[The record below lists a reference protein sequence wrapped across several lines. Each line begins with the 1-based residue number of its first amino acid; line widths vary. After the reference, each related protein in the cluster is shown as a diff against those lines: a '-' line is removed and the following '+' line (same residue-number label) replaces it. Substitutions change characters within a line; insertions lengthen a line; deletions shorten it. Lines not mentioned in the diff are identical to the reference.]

1 MKWIIKGSLAVILIF
16 SCCLI
21 FRFAPSY
28 AQNPDEATRKLWDT
42 AFINSGRAQASK
54 RKRSTRSY
62 RITTPKVPLAGVA
75 EDTVVGVTIWRLRR
89 STPADTGER
98 LIVHEGSDDVEWLPE
113 RISASTRLAEGDR
126 LRIAVEAARSG
137 YLYVIDR
144 EQYADGSLG
153 EPYLIFPT
161 TRTLNGDNSVKRGKL
176 VEIPAQDDGPPYF
189 RMRRS
194 RPDHVAEV
202 LSIFV
207 TPTQL
212 EGIETTDKAQKLSE
226 TQVAT
231 WEKQWSAQVG
241 SIELENG
248 AGKAWTKEE
257 KEAASVTSS
266 TKAGSSSPMVLN
278 AHAPA
283 PQLVYYRPNAK
294 VSEPMLVKVQLRYR
308 AAAITA
314 R

>member
-1 MKWIIKGSLAVILIF
+1 MSKKWIINCSFILSFYLIAAFGLA
-16 SCCLI
+16 
-21 FRFAPSY
+21 Y
-28 AQNPDEATRKLWDT
+28 AQDPNEATRKIWDT
-42 AFINSGRAQASK
+42 AFINSGRAHASK
-54 RKRSTRSY
+54 RKKPARSY
-62 RITTPKVPLAGVA
+62 RITSPAIPVNGVA

-89 STPADTGER
+89 SVPADTGER
-98 LIVHEGSDDVEWLPE
+98 LIVHEESDDVEWLPE
-113 RISASTRLAEGDR
+113 RISANTRLAEGDR
-126 LRIAVEAARSG
+126 LRISVEAARSG

-161 TRTLNGDNSVKRGKL
+161 TRTLNSDNSVKRGKL

-194 RPDHVAEV
+194 RPDQVAEV
-202 LSIFV
+202 LSLFV
-207 TPTQL
+207 TPTPI
-212 EGIETTDKAQKLSE
+212 EGLTITDKAQKLSE

-241 SIELENG
+241 AIELEGG

-257 KEAASVTSS
+257 REASLKTGPS
-266 TKAGSSSPMVLN
+266 GPMVLN

-283 PQLVYYRPNAK
+283 PQLIYYRPNAK
-294 VSEPMLVKVQLRYR
+294 ASEPMLVKVQLRYHSAKSNR
-308 AAAITA
+308 
-314 R
+314 

>member
-1 MKWIIKGSLAVILIF
+1 MKWIINRSLAVILI
-16 SCCLI
+16 SLCCLI
-21 FRFAPSY
+21 LNFVPVY
-28 AQNPDEATRKLWDT
+28 AQNADEATRKLWDT
-42 AFINSGRAQASK
+42 AFINSGRAHASK
-54 RKRSTRSY
+54 RRRPSRSY
-62 RITTPKVPLAGVA
+62 RITTPKVPVAGVS

-113 RISASTRLAEGDR
+113 RISASTRLVEGDR

-144 EQYADGSLG
+144 EQYADGSVG

-161 TRTLNGDNSVKRGKL
+161 TRTLGGDNSVKRGKL

-207 TPTQL
+207 TPTPL
-212 EGIETTDKAQKLSE
+212 EGLTITDKAQKLSE
-226 TQVAT
+226 IQVSI

-241 SIELENG
+241 SIELEGG

-257 KEAASVTSS
+257 KEASHKT
-266 TKAGSSSPMVLN
+266 GSSSPVVLN

-308 AAAITA
+308 APRIN

>member
-1 MKWIIKGSLAVILIF
+1 MSKKWIISSLFCLVASLA
-16 SCCLI
+16 
-21 FRFAPSY
+21 PTY
-28 AQNPDEATRKLWDT
+28 AQDPNEATRKLWDT

-113 RISASTRLAEGDR
+113 RISASTRLVEGDR

-207 TPTQL
+207 TPAPI
-212 EGIETTDKAQKLSE
+212 EGLTITDKAQKLSE
-226 TQVAT
+226 TQVVT
-231 WEKQWSAQVG
+231 WEKEWSAQVG

-266 TKAGSSSPMVLN
+266 TKAGSSSAMVLN

-308 AAAITA
+308 AAGIN

>member
-1 MKWIIKGSLAVILIF
+1 MSKKWIINIF
-16 SCCLI
+16 SFCLLTPC
-21 FRFAPSY
+21 AAAY

-42 AFINSGRAQASK
+42 AFINSGRAHATK
-54 RKRSTRSY
+54 RKKSRSY
-62 RITTPKVPLAGVA
+62 RITTPKVPVTGVS

-89 STPADTGER
+89 STPADIGER
-98 LIVHEGSDDVEWLPE
+98 LIVHEDSDDVEWLPE
-113 RISASTRLAEGDR
+113 RISATTRLAEGDR
-126 LRIAVEAARSG
+126 LRISVEAARSG

-207 TPTQL
+207 TPAP
-212 EGIETTDKAQKLSE
+212 IEEVTITDKAQKLSE
-226 TQVAT
+226 AQVAG
-231 WEKQWSAQVG
+231 WEQKWSAQVG
-241 SIELENG
+241 SIELEGG

-257 KEAASVTSS
+257 REAGHRSDSIKT
-266 TKAGSSSPMVLN
+266 GSPMVLN

-283 PQLVYYRPNAK
+283 PQVVYYRPNAK
-294 VSEPMLVKVQLRYR
+294 VSEPMLVKVLLRYR
-308 AAAITA
+308 
-314 R
+314 RNR

>member
-1 MKWIIKGSLAVILIF
+1 MSKKWIVTSFLFFVASI
-16 SCCLI
+16 
-21 FRFAPSY
+21 APAY

-42 AFINSGRAQASK
+42 AFINSGRAHASK
-54 RKRSTRSY
+54 RKRPARSY
-62 RITTPKVPLAGVA
+62 RITTPRVPVAGVS

-98 LIVHEGSDDVEWLPE
+98 LIVHEDSDDVEWLPE

-126 LRIAVEAARSG
+126 LRVAVEAARSG

-144 EQYADGSLG
+144 EQYADGTLG

-202 LSIFV
+202 LTIFV
-207 TPTQL
+207 TPAA
-212 EGIETTDKAQKLSE
+212 IEDLKITDKAQKLSE
-226 TQVAT
+226 AQVAS
-231 WEKQWSAQVG
+231 WERKWNAQVG
-241 SIELENG
+241 SIELEGG

-257 KEAASVTSS
+257 KEAAHRSDSAKT
-266 TKAGSSSPMVLN
+266 APPIVLN

-308 AAAITA
+308 PAK
-314 R
+314 

>member
-1 MKWIIKGSLAVILIF
+1 MSKKWIINSVIVSF
-16 SCCLI
+16 CLLTS
-21 FRFAPSY
+21 FAPSF
-28 AQNPDEATRKLWDT
+28 AQDPDEATRKLWDT
-42 AFINSGRAQASK
+42 AFINSSRAQAAK
-54 RKRSTRSY
+54 RRRSARSY
-62 RITTPKVPLAGVA
+62 RITTPRVPVAGVS

-89 STPADTGER
+89 SIPSDTGER
-98 LIVHEGSDDVEWLPE
+98 LIVHEGSGDVEWLPE
-113 RISASTRLAEGDR
+113 RISANTKLAEGDR
-126 LRIAVEAARSG
+126 LRISVEAARSG

-161 TRTLNGDNSVKRGKL
+161 TRTLAGDNSVKRGKL
-176 VEIPAQDDGPPYF
+176 IEIPAQDDGPPYF

-207 TPTQL
+207 TPTPIDGL
-212 EGIETTDKAQKLSE
+212 TIADKAQKLSE
-226 TQVAT
+226 DQVAT

-241 SIELENG
+241 SIELEGG

-257 KEAASVTSS
+257 KEAAGTSAS
-266 TKAGSSSPMVLN
+266 LKAGSSGQMVLN

-308 AAAITA
+308 PA
-314 R
+314 RIIR

>member
-1 MKWIIKGSLAVILIF
+1 MSKKSIVISLF
-16 SCCLI
+16 CL
-21 FRFAPSY
+21 FTSFAPAY
-28 AQNPDEATRKLWDT
+28 AQDPNEATRKLWDT
-42 AFINSGRAQASK
+42 AFINSGRAHASK
-54 RKRSTRSY
+54 RRKPARSY
-62 RITTPKVPLAGVA
+62 RITTPAIPVNGVA

-89 STPADTGER
+89 SLPTDTGER

-113 RISASTRLAEGDR
+113 RISANTRLAEGDR
-126 LRIAVEAARSG
+126 LRISVEAARTG

-161 TRTLNGDNSVKRGKL
+161 TRTLSGDNSVKRGKL

-194 RPDHVAEV
+194 QPDHVAEV

-207 TPTQL
+207 TRTPI
-212 EGIETTDKAQKLSE
+212 EGLTITDKAQKLSE
-226 TQVAT
+226 AQVAT

-241 SIELENG
+241 SIELEGG

-257 KEAASVTSS
+257 KEASV
-266 TKAGSSSPMVLN
+266 KNGSSGPLVLN

-308 AAAITA
+308 PVKMV